1 MRKNV
6 QLIFMIL
13 ILLFVGFVFIA
24 CSSGDG
30 RKGNHIE
37 NEQDSATENDNEENI
52 EDEVDD
58 NDSENNQD
66 QDADE
71 NGGSEEANEEN
82 ESDAAGDVY
91 SEIDIFSDHSE
102 TVLVN
107 KHNGLTDYYEPEDLV
122 TVEVPTVLENPEV
135 RQLRQVAADALF
147 EMFEE
152 AKNDG
157 IYLHARSGYRSHDT
171 QVALFN
177 NYAQE
182 HGEEAANQFSA
193 RPGHSE
199 HQTGLVMDV
208 TSESVNFQLTEAFG
222 ETKEGLWIADNAH
235 KFGFIIRYPEGKEDI
250 TGYVY
255 EPWHL
260 RYVGEEVAEAIYES
274 GLTFEEFLVEE
285 GIIHAVD
292 ANAEE

>member
-24 CSSGDG
+24 CSSGDE
-30 RKGNHIE
+30 RRSSDLE
-37 NEQDSATENDNEENI
+37 NEQATENEA
-52 EDEVDD
+52 DD
-58 NDSENNQD
+58 NGNNEKNQD
-66 QDADE
+66 QALNEDE
-71 NGGSEEANEEN
+71 GSEEENEKN

-91 SEIDIFSDHSE
+91 SEIDIFSDNSE

-107 KHNGLTDYYEPEDLV
+107 KHNGLTDYYEPDDLV

-157 IYLHARSGYRSHDT
+157 IYLHARSGYRSYET

-177 NYAQE
+177 NYVAE
-182 HGEEAANQFSA
+182 HGEEAANKFSA

-208 TSESVNFQLTEAFG
+208 TSESVKFQLTEAFG
-222 ETKEGLWIADNAH
+222 ETAEGVWIKENAH
-235 KFGFIIRYPEGKEDI
+235 RFGFIIRYPEGKENI

-292 ANAEE
+292 ANAKE